1 MIVILQIKNNH
12 QSFSLRKILCFL
24 LFALILLQSNNGQTG
39 EIRGKKIENIPYN
52 VTGEKTA
59 ISSTPVALIISGDG
73 GWFYFEQHISD
84 RLAAYGVPVIGI
96 DIRKYFWNRKTPEI
110 CASDMAEV
118 LNFYAKEWGKKRFI
132 IIGYSQG
139 AEIVPFLLTH
149 FPDSLKSRVLSAIM
163 LSPDVTTDFE
173 VHVTNM
179 LGLGSR
185 QNTYNVIEEIKKMPK
200 INAICIFGDSENTPV
215 PELLKATSVKVIFI
229 PGDHHYKGNSA
240 IIVQTMKENHAF

>member
-12 QSFSLRKILCFL
+12 QSFSLKKILCFL
-24 LFALILLQSNNGQTG
+24 LFALILLPSNNGQTG
-39 EIRGKKIENIPYN
+39 EIRGKKFENIPYN
-52 VTGEKTA
+52 VTREKT
-59 ISSTPVALIISGDG
+59 SVSTAPVALIFSGDG

-84 RLAAYGVPVIGI
+84 RLATLGVTVIGI
-96 DIRKYFWNRKTPEI
+96 DIRKYFWDRKTPEI
-110 CASDMAEV
+110 CASDMAEI
-118 LNFYAKEWGKKRFI
+118 LNFYSKEWGKKRFI

-149 FPDSLKSRVLSAIM
+149 FPDSLKSMVTSAIM

-179 LGLGSR
+179 LGLGNR
-185 QNTYNVIEEIKKMPK
+185 QNTYNVIDEIKKMQK
-200 INAICIFGDSENTPV
+200 INTICIFGDNEKTLV
-215 PELLKATSVKVIFI
+215 PELLKETSVKVLFI

-240 IIVQTMKENHAF
+240 IIVQTMKDNHAF